1 MSEHPDNV
9 STAEEFSFEVSDADT
24 FGAADVPFHL
34 ENGTIAMVPCV
45 PIKQSSLN
53 LILRDGAAPA
63 AILAFCIGDLS
74 GRDRNDKPMG
84 IYGAFGPAILRQL
97 GASMLQI
104 ADKIDGGRGKQ

>member
-45 PIKQSSLN
+45 PIKQSS
-53 LILRDGAAPA
+53 
-63 AILAFCIGDLS
+63 FCIGDLS